1 MDDRLIVLLASDK
14 GLNISRRQ
22 AAVWIQL
29 LAGNGIVSGNADALR
44 NIEIQDEIVMKIEVV
59 DFDVE
64 KLLLR
69 IQPVVTAAKL
79 G

>member
-59 DFDVE
+59 DKSWILISKSSFCAYN
-64 KLLLR
+64 
-69 IQPVVTAAKL
+69 Q
-79 G
+79 